1 MPTRPSLLRSVPFWV
16 IVIVSLATA
25 LFGGWLVV
33 DRLSVMTRTLTDGS
47 ATGVEVYVGQSLV
60 GLGAALIAAGL
71 IGFVLALGIAV
82 VRSFVPE
89 QAPAAVET
97 VEVVT
102 PVAAEPVVAPVAAEP
117 AGAPAAA
124 EPVAAAE
131 APAAEESAAASS
143 ESPADGDE
151 ESEAPRVQS

>member
-102 PVAAEPVVAPVAAEP
+102 PVAAEPV
-117 AGAPAAA
+117 AA

-131 APAAEESAAASS
+131 APAAEEPAVASS
-143 ESPADGDE
+143 ESPADDDE
-151 ESEAPRVQS
+151 KSAAPRVQS